1 MADGNFE
8 RFPIPYKYTD
18 DPSSKVPLTSTINGR
33 SLRYPVTLTS
43 TDFDE
48 TVTGE
53 KMLAALTYR
62 LRYTW

>member
-18 DPSSKVPLTSTINGR
+18 DPNSKVPLTSKVNGQSLQR
-33 SLRYPVTLTS
+33 SITLTS
-43 TDFDE
+43 TDFEE
-48 TVTGE
+48 TITGE